1 VAEAGN
7 VEGLPTFGSQVD
19 DGPHVAIAAERFRF
33 ARLRLAVLTSLGSK
47 ATTLGIQFLAMPV
60 AVRALGQKQ
69 FALYAVLVAAVG
81 WLGFAN
87 FGVGPGVAV
96 GIARAA
102 VVGDLEGQRK
112 IFGSAVV
119 AVSCLLA
126 IIALAAAVAF
136 WWGAPERG
144 LGSVA
149 VGAASE
155 ARGGLEILVVV
166 ALFQALFSVFEAVQI
181 GLQGQHVLNLW
192 LVAGNLTALAAL
204 LFVAVLRP
212 TVIGMILALN
222 VPVLLARLANTV
234 GIAVRHANLWRGF
247 RAFRAGEARS
257 LVSGGLAY
265 SLVGV
270 GAFINHQFPV
280 ILVGRVLSASS
291 TATLAAAM
299 SLFLLAFGAI
309 SLVGAPLWPAVAD
322 GAARGEVAWV
332 RRTLR
337 HARILTMSTSF
348 GIGVAFGLL
357 GPWGLRAWCGSAV
370 EPTRFLMV
378 ALGLYF
384 MLAAW
389 EYIHYVFL
397 LGFGMSWLPALV
409 YLARSAL
416 GLLGSWVMVNL
427 GTEAGPVLA
436 LCASVA
442 VATSWAFP
450 WILKRSLNVKC
461 AAMVVP
467 KGPNETRYN

>member
-1 VAEAGN
+1 MTG
-7 VEGLPTFGSQVD
+7 VEDNEGIREQDSQSDSGPPPPTG
-19 DGPHVAIAAERFRF
+19 AAARFRF

-47 ATTLGIQFLAMPV
+47 VATLGIQFLAMPV
-60 AVRALGQKQ
+60 AVRALGQRQ
-69 FALYAVLVAAVG
+69 FALYAVLGAAVG

-102 VVGDLEGQRK
+102 ALDDLEGQRK

-126 IIALAAAVAF
+126 LVALVALMAF

-149 VGAASE
+149 VGAATA
-155 ARGGLEILVVV
+155 ARAGLEILVVF
-166 ALFQALFSVFEAVQI
+166 ALLQALFSVFEAVQI

-192 LVAGNLTALAAL
+192 LVCGNVTSLAAVL
-204 LFVAVLRP
+204 LVAAFHP
-212 TVIGMILALN
+212 TVVAMILALN

-234 GIAVRHANLWRGF
+234 GIGMRHANLWQGF
-247 RAFRAGEARS
+247 PSFHAREARS

-270 GAFINHQFPV
+270 GAFLNHQFPV
-280 ILVGRVLSASS
+280 VLVGRTLGPSA

-322 GAARGEVAWV
+322 GAARGEVVWV
-332 RRTLR
+332 RRTLW
-337 HARILTMSTSF
+337 HARTSTIAASS
-348 GIGVAFGLL
+348 GIGMAFALF
-357 GPWGLRAWCGSAV
+357 GPWTLRAWCGRAV
-370 EPTRFLMV
+370 EPTRLLMV
-378 ALGLYF
+378 SLGLYF

-389 EYIHYVFL
+389 EYIHYMFL
-397 LGFGMSWLPALV
+397 LGLGTSWLPALV
-409 YLARSAL
+409 YLARSTLA
-416 GLLGSWVMVNL
+416 LLGSLVWL
-427 GTEAGPVLA
+427 RFGSDAGPILA
-436 LCASVA
+436 LCGSVT
-442 VATSWAFP
+442 VLTSWAFP
-450 WILKRSLNVKC
+450 WILNRSVSSAGTRIRAC
-461 AAMVVP
+461 ALGA
-467 KGPNETRYN
+467 